1 MLKRVPK
8 STLKSLMK
16 KKAHIRVGTAADAMA
31 ELNVLLFLHS
41 LAEEARTKAFE
52 EKSATIK
59 AHHVKAVSKRKTA
72 VGLKRIPT
80 TEVLNFGVEHP
91 SKDSSQGNF

>member
-8 STLKSLMK
+8 TTLKSLMK
-16 KKAHIRVGTAADAMA
+16 KKAHIRVGIAADAMV

-59 AHHVKAVSKRKTA
+59 AHHVKAVSKTEGQIPVVA
-72 VGLKRIPT
+72 V
-80 TEVLNFGVEHP
+80 
-91 SKDSSQGNF
+91 

>member
-1 MLKRVPK
+1 MLKRVPMSK
-8 STLKSLMK
+8 LKSLIK
-16 KKAHIRVGTAADAMA
+16 KKAHIRIGTAADAMV

-59 AHHVKAVSKRKTA
+59 ACHVKAVCKRRIRKSKLVK
-72 VGLKRIPT
+72 
-80 TEVLNFGVEHP
+80 
-91 SKDSSQGNF
+91 S

>member
-1 MLKRVPK
+1 MLKKVPK
-8 STLKSLMK
+8 ATLKSLMR
-16 KKAHIRVGTAADAMA
+16 KKANIRIGTAADAMV

-59 AHHVKAVSKRKTA
+59 AHHVKAVSKKL
-72 VGLKRIPT
+72 LKRAR
-80 TEVLNFGVEHP
+80 G
-91 SKDSSQGNF
+91 